1 MYEEYYQSLDRER
14 ILEHVRKITDIAPQ
28 RLSGS
33 EEEKKTVSYFREAL
47 AKDKVPVTVHE
58 IDAYVSFPG
67 ESKLELI
74 SPESRAVPCSTFAQI
89 QPTGDQGIE
98 GELIFAGQ
106 GGMNDY
112 GGVDVKGK
120 IVLVELSYTPPRPEK
135 LRIATVKGAIGLVM
149 MNWGLPEHDSLPL
162 GTVKAIWGNPTDE
175 NFHLMP
181 TLPAVGITRG
191 DGEKL
196 RDRIKGGAVRVRL
209 IAHAER
215 RWGTIL
221 LPHII
226 IPGKG
231 ESKKFV
237 LVGGHYDAWGGGV
250 TCNAVG
256 SAVKLELARVLWANR
271 KKFHHNVWIGF
282 WPGHE
287 TGIMEGSSWF
297 VDHYWEELSQNGII
311 YINVDSPGL
320 KDAEVFTATT
330 SPQVFRFHQKVVKE
344 VLGQKIMEYQR
355 VARTGD
361 QSFFGVGIPSINGRH
376 SPTPERK
383 KEWHGATLGWWYH
396 SAKDTWDKMDEEN
409 LLSDARM
416 YLAYTLHLA
425 DSIVLPFDYVFS
437 ADEIIRR
444 LQEVQ
449 TLAGENFDLSRE
461 IKWAKAYRQR
471 AVKLRQLTNELAGAK
486 PEKKMKTVLKA
497 NECLMQISRILTPV
511 VSTVRGKYGQ
521 DTYGLSALSQPI
533 PGLESVKDFLKFPTE
548 SAERKLM
555 MTRLTREKNK
565 IYDALNSV
573 VQLIDR
579 TLAGS

>member
-1 MYEEYYQSLDRER
+1 MYDEYYQALDRER
-14 ILEHVRKITDIAPQ
+14 ILEHVRKMTDIAPQ

-33 EEEKKTVSYFREAL
+33 EEEKKIVSYFREVL
-47 AKDKVPVTVHE
+47 GKDKVPVTVHE
-58 IDAYVSFPG
+58 IDAYVSFPA

-74 SPESRAVPCSTFAQI
+74 SPESRTVSCSTFAQI
-89 QPTGDQGIE
+89 QPTGDEGIE
-98 GELIFAGQ
+98 GELVYVGQ
-106 GGMNDY
+106 GGMSDY
-112 GGVDVKGK
+112 EVVDARGK

-175 NFHLMP
+175 DFHLMP

-196 RDRIKGGAVRVRL
+196 RDLIKGGTVRVRL
-209 IAHAER
+209 TAQGAR

-237 LVGGHYDAWGGGV
+237 LIGGHYDAWGGGV

-256 SAVKLELARVLWANR
+256 SAVKLELARILWANR
-271 KKFHHNVWIGF
+271 KKFHHNIWVGF

-297 VDHYWEELSQNGII
+297 VDKYWEELSQNGIV

-320 KDAEVFTATT
+320 KDADIFTAAT
-330 SPQVFRFHQKVVKE
+330 SPHIFRFHQKVVKE
-344 VLGQKIMEYQR
+344 VLGAKITEYQR
-355 VARTGD
+355 LARTGD
-361 QSFFGVGIPSINGRH
+361 QSFFGVGVPSINGRH
-376 SPTPERK
+376 NPTPERK

-396 SAKDTWDKMDEEN
+396 SAKDTWDKMDPEN
-409 LLSDARM
+409 LVSDARM
-416 YLAYTLHLA
+416 YLAYALNLA
-425 DSIVLPFDYVFS
+425 NSVLLPFEYVFA
-437 ADEIIRR
+437 ADEVINR

-449 TLAGENFDLSRE
+449 KLAREAFDLSRE
-461 IKWAKAYRQR
+461 LKWAKAYRQR
-471 AVKLRQLTNELAGAK
+471 ALKLRQLTDALSKGNPAR
-486 PEKKMKTVLKA
+486 KMKAIAKA
-497 NECLMQISRILTPV
+497 NECLMQISRIITPV

-533 PGLESVKDFLKFPTE
+533 PVLESVKDYLKYPAE
-548 SAERKLM
+548 SPERKLL
-555 MTRLTREKNK
+555 MTRLVREKNK
-565 IYDALNSV
+565 VFDALLGV
-573 VQLIDR
+573 VELIDR
-579 TLAGS
+579 TLEG

>member
-1 MYEEYYQSLDRER
+1 MYDEYYQALDRER
-14 ILEHVRKITDIAPQ
+14 ILEHVRKMTDIAPQ

-33 EEEKKTVSYFREAL
+33 EEEKKIVSYFREVL
-47 AKDKVPVTVHE
+47 GKDKVPVTVHE
-58 IDAYVSFPG
+58 IDAYVSFPA

-74 SPESRAVPCSTFAQI
+74 SPESRTVSCSTFAQI
-89 QPTGDQGIE
+89 QPTGDEGIE
-98 GELIFAGQ
+98 GELVYVGQ
-106 GGMNDY
+106 GGMSDY
-112 GGVDVKGK
+112 EGVDARGK

-175 NFHLMP
+175 DFHLMP

-196 RDRIKGGAVRVRL
+196 RDLIKGGTVRVRL
-209 IAHAER
+209 TAQAAR

-237 LVGGHYDAWGGGV
+237 LIGGHYDAWGGGV

-256 SAVKLELARVLWANR
+256 SAVKLELARILWANR
-271 KKFHHNVWIGF
+271 KKFHHNIWVGF

-297 VDHYWEELSQNGII
+297 VDKYWEELSQNGIV

-320 KDAEVFTATT
+320 KDADIFTAAT
-330 SPQVFRFHQKVVKE
+330 SPQIFRFHQKVVKE
-344 VLGQKIMEYQR
+344 VLGAKITEYQR
-355 VARTGD
+355 LARTGD
-361 QSFFGVGIPSINGRH
+361 QSFFGVGVPSINGRH
-376 SPTPERK
+376 NPTPERK

-396 SAKDTWDKMDEEN
+396 SAKDTWDKMDPEN
-409 LLSDARM
+409 LVSDARM
-416 YLAYTLHLA
+416 YLAYALNLA
-425 DSIVLPFDYVFS
+425 NSVLLPFEYVFA
-437 ADEIIRR
+437 ADEVINR

-449 TLAGENFDLSRE
+449 KLAREAFDLSRE
-461 IKWAKAYRQR
+461 LKWAKAYRQR
-471 AVKLRQLTNELAGAK
+471 ALKLRQLTDALSKGNPAR
-486 PEKKMKTVLKA
+486 KMKAIAKA
-497 NECLMQISRILTPV
+497 NECLMQISRIITPV

-533 PGLESVKDFLKFPTE
+533 PVLESVKDYLKYPAE
-548 SAERKLM
+548 SPERKLL
-555 MTRLTREKNK
+555 MTRLVREKTK
-565 IYDALNSV
+565 VFDALRGV
-573 VQLIDR
+573 VELIDR
-579 TLAGS
+579 TLEG